1 MKAAA
6 YRVLSTNKAVGSMM
20 PTYMEDDALEKSEH
34 FRSMR
39 HVLVGDKRAE
49 TGTGTADGEDEE
61 SGYKYTFSY
70 TKQSAEDPSSGF
82 TKHELKR
89 MEKVRCLPAAAARLS
104 SSPAWR
110 PGQSTLPQL
119 EAGPALGLRADRSC
133 CGP

>member
-6 YRVLSTNKAVGSMM
+6 YRVLATNKAVGSMM

-89 MEKVRCLPAAAARLS
+89 MEKVRCLPAAACAS

>member
-6 YRVLSTNKAVGSMM
+6 YRVLATNKAVGSMM
-20 PTYMEDDALEKSEH
+20 PTYMEDDPLEKSEH

-39 HVLVGDKRAE
+39 HVLVGDPKRAD

-70 TKQSAEDPSSGF
+70 TKQSAEDPASGF

-89 MEKVRCLPAAAARLS
+89 MEKVRCLPAAAARS
-104 SSPAWR
+104 
-110 PGQSTLPQL
+110 
-119 EAGPALGLRADRSC
+119 LGV
-133 CGP
+133 